1 MKVEDFEDLV
11 LTSQNVRGKLE
22 DLGCFSKVGI
32 HIDTSNTGHKDYTVT
47 YQVIVEVLNTWKMT
61 LHEMTRLRRAKELL
75 GQ

>member
-32 HIDTSNTGHKDYTVT
+32 HIDTSSTGNKDYTVT
-47 YQVIVEVLNTWKMT
+47 YQAIV
-61 LHEMTRLRRAKELL
+61 LHISHGAVGCEH
-75 GQ
+75 QV

>member
-32 HIDTSNTGHKDYTVT
+32 HIDTSNAGHKDYTVT
-47 YQVIVEVLNTWKMT
+47 YQVIVDVLNTWKMT
-61 LHEMTRLRRAKELL
+61 LHEMSRLRRAKELL

>member
-32 HIDTSNTGHKDYTVT
+32 HIDTSSTGNKDYTVT
-47 YQVIVEVLNTWKMT
+47 YQAIV
-61 LHEMTRLRRAKELL
+61 
-75 GQ
+75 

>member
-32 HIDTSNTGHKDYTVT
+32 HIDTSTSGNKDYTVT
-47 YQVIVEVLNTWKMT
+47 YQVEIADILEIDHDL
-61 LHEMTRLRRAKELL
+61 E
-75 GQ
+75 

>member
-32 HIDTSNTGHKDYTVT
+32 HIDTSNTGNKDYTVT
-47 YQVIVEVLNTWKMT
+47 YQVFVDVRDTGKSKLC
-61 LHEMTRLRRAKELL
+61 EMIRLRRARE
-75 GQ
+75 

>member
-32 HIDTSNTGHKDYTVT
+32 HIDTSNTGNKDYTVT
-47 YQVIVEVLNTWKMT
+47 YQVFLNVRNKGKSK
-61 LHEMTRLRRAKELL
+61 LCEMGRLRRARE
-75 GQ
+75 

>member
-32 HIDTSNTGHKDYTVT
+32 HIDTSNTGNKDYTVT
-47 YQVIVEVLNTWKMT
+47 YQVFLKVRNRGNSTIF
-61 LHEMTRLRRAKELL
+61 EMGRLRRARE
-75 GQ
+75 